1 MALLQQLLA
10 KTRQNPMLL
19 GYLAALGAAISYGVV
34 SLVARKIVTDYSSPM
49 VGTAFS
55 MMFGT
60 IIVAGLFHRDAMT
73 DAATAPR
80 KAWVYVALAG
90 CASTWGVS
98 FWFLAFNEA
107 PVVLV
112 APAAGTHPLIAIL
125 LSHIF
130 LQRLERVTLRTMLG
144 AVFVVG
150 GVAMVAVG
158 ANS

>member
-1 MALLQQLLA
+1 M
-10 KTRQNPMLL
+10 TPEVTIRRQVML
-19 GYLAALGAAISYGVV
+19 GYLAALGAAISYAVV
-34 SLVARKIVTDYSSPM
+34 SLIARKIVTDYSSPM

-60 IIVAGLFHRDAMT
+60 MIVAGMFHRHAMNDVAST
-73 DAATAPR
+73 PR

-112 APAAGTHPLIAIL
+112 APAAGTHPLVAIVL
-125 LSHIF
+125 AHLF
-130 LQRLERVTLRTMLG
+130 LQRLERVTWRIVLG
-144 AVFVVG
+144 AMLVVG
-150 GVAMVAVG
+150 GLAMVAVG
-158 ANS
+158 AN

>member
-1 MALLQQLLA
+1 M
-10 KTRQNPMLL
+10 TPEVTIRRQVLL
-19 GYLAALGAAISYGVV
+19 GYLAALGAAISYAVV

-60 IIVAGLFHRDAMT
+60 MIVAGMFHRHAMN
-73 DAATAPR
+73 DVASAPR

-98 FWFLAFNEA
+98 FWFLAFKEA

-112 APAAGTHPLIAIL
+112 APAAGTHPLVAIVL
-125 LSHIF
+125 AHFF
-130 LQRLERVTLRTMLG
+130 LQRLERVTWRIVLG
-144 AVFVVG
+144 AMLVVG
-150 GVAMVAVG
+150 GVTMVAVG
-158 ANS
+158 AN